1 MARRL
6 LINIDHIA
14 TLRNARGEGRPSVLD
29 AAKVCLEN
37 GAEGIVFHLRED
49 RRHIKDFDVNQ
60 LKQSLNTFLDF
71 EMGATNEMLKIC
83 ADTKPNL
90 STLVPESRQEL
101 TTEGGLNMERLFV
114 DFQKRVVPVYRGK
127 LSCGHFKK
135 NVDGKFFRR
144 IVHALCYVRRTRTFQ
159 WLRFGKPRRSLRR

>member
-114 DFQKRVVPVYRGK
+114 DFQKRVVPSLIDTLIKVENKQLK
-127 LSCGHFKK
+127 LRKK
-135 NVDGKFFRR
+135 SKFSFL
-144 IVHALCYVRRTRTFQ
+144 LCCFS
-159 WLRFGKPRRSLRR
+159 K